1 MLLMKFGISSGCMLI
16 GYEFLS
22 KSVTVFIDLNK
33 ISLLLKKEQVRLAKV
48 LQWPLNF
55 QTCKIKTAFLSSRA

>member
-1 MLLMKFGISSGCMLI
+1 MLLMKFGISSGCTLI

-33 ISLLLKKEQVRLAKV
+33 ISLLLKEQVRLAKV